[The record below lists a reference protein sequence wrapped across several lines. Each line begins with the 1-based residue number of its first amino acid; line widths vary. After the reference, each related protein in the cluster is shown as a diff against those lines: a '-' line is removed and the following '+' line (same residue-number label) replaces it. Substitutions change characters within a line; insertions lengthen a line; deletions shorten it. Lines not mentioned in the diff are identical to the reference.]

1 MGVENTSPCVVSPWA
16 GCGSDEVPFPGGEC
30 RKFGDCYEAAR
41 AFLASNLPSWDLTN
55 KVQRQWISAALF
67 WIIGDYN
74 ANQ

>member
-1 MGVENTSPCVVSPWA
+1 MENTSPCVVSPWA

-67 WIIGDYN
+67 WIIGDYY

>member
-1 MGVENTSPCVVSPWA
+1 MENTSPCVVSPWA

-55 KVQRQWISAALF
+55 KVQTQYCTIRQ
-67 WIIGDYN
+67 
-74 ANQ
+74 